1 MPKKMTNQQEAFC
14 QHFVMHGNPREAYKA
29 AGYSWQN
36 MKPETFRVQAEKLKA
51 RPAIAL
57 RIEELRTRLK
67 ERADHVFD
75 ITADRILQELASIGF
90 VNFLD
95 FVHVNEATGEAKVDL
110 RKIKRHHGAAISSY
124 KVKTYPERGADGEFE
139 TVKEIEFKL
148 MDKKGALVELGK
160 YAGVLSD
167 RVVHEHTVKF
177 EAIKDASAQLDAG
190 IDQHL
195 ARFGEAPGAHPAQV
209 GSRSTH

>member
-1 MPKKMTNQQEAFC
+1 MKLTPKQEAFA
-14 QHFVMHGNPREAYKA
+14 QHYALHGDGLAAYKA
-29 AGYSWQN
+29 AGYSWTR
-36 MKPETFRVQAEKLKA
+36 MKPDTLRVKAHEVFANGNVSVRIAELQE
-51 RPAIAL
+51 
-57 RIEELRTRLK
+57 RIK
-67 ERADHVFD
+67 ERAEHVFD

-95 FVHVNEATGEAKVDL
+95 FVHVNEATGEARVDL

-167 RVVHEHTVKF
+167 KVVHEHTVKF

-195 ARFGEAPGAHPAQV
+195 ARFGETPGAHPAQV